1 DRIQV
6 RGLVTQVKKIVTKS
20 SGSEMAFVRLE
31 DLTGN
36 IEVVIFPKMYARSAR
51 LWVRDNAVII
61 TGKVDQ
67 KDDRLVILADDVRAL
82 DPIGSF
88 QA

>member
-1 DRIQV
+1 
-6 RGLVTQVKKIVTKS
+6 
-20 SGSEMAFVRLE
+20 M
-31 DLTGN
+31 
-36 IEVVIFPKMYARSAR
+36 
-51 LWVRDNAVII
+51 II

-82 DPIGSF
+82 DPIGAF

>member
-1 DRIQV
+1 
-6 RGLVTQVKKIVTKS
+6 
-20 SGSEMAFVRLE
+20 M
-31 DLTGN
+31 
-36 IEVVIFPKMYARSAR
+36 IFPKMYARSAR
-51 LWVRDNAVII
+51 LWVRDSAVII